1 MSSPHSLPY
10 LTYLM
15 SYDTGHG
22 RLYDRTRTAFLV
34 NAATLTELAIGG
46 QVGDDRGSPRVLSA
60 QPTGD
65 AVLDDLLT
73 RVAAHRRSWKSWL
86 RHHYRQ
92 TLALVE
98 TELESAGVITVT
110 RQRFGRRQ
118 ITVLDPAVVVGLQS
132 RVRDVMSTGHPGGP
146 ADTGDHGDTGGA
158 RDAALGLL
166 AVTGAV
172 RPVRPTRG
180 GRPGEG
186 HARELAARLD
196 AVASPLGR
204 VIPSLRMTMVAAQG
218 GMGGS

>member
-15 SYDTGHG
+15 SYDTGRG
-22 RLYDRTRTAFLV
+22 RLYDRTRAAFLV

-46 QVGDDRGSPRVLSA
+46 QVGDDHGSPRVLSA
-60 QPTGD
+60 EPTGD

-73 RVAAHRRSWKSWL
+73 RVTAHRRSWKSWL

-118 ITVLDPAVVVGLQS
+118 VAVLDPAVVVALQS
-132 RVRDVMSTGHPGGP
+132 RVRDVMSTGHPGR
-146 ADTGDHGDTGGA
+146 HGDTGSGESGGA

-166 AVTGAV
+166 AVAGAV
-172 RPVRPTRG
+172 RPVRPARG
-180 GRPGEG
+180 DEPGKG
-186 HARELAARLD
+186 HVRELAARLD